1 MFCGSR
7 RDRKLNCHFVIGI
20 YKRNH
25 PLLEGISFLSFAVES
40 SEFLDHNQ

>member
-1 MFCGSR
+1 MFCGLR
-7 RDRKLNCHFVIGI
+7 RDRKME

-40 SEFLDHNQ
+40 SEFIDHNQ